1 MKIICKK
8 LLLFSKITHVKSI
21 HNELKILSEISQFGP
36 LESMKI
42 LKNTGSSIS
51 GHNADIKRLVGLNVI
66 KLIKHS
72 FDKRKKIY
80 TIDDK
85 FRKIIDDLDD

>member
-1 MKIICKK
+1 M
-8 LLLFSKITHVKSI
+8 LFSKITNVKSI
-21 HNELKILSEISQFGP
+21 HNELKILSEISEFGP

-42 LKNTGSSIS
+42 LENTGSSIS
-51 GHNADIKRLVGLNVI
+51 GHNTDIKRLIGLNVI
-66 KLIKHS
+66 KLIKDS
-72 FDKRKKIY
+72 FDKRKRIY